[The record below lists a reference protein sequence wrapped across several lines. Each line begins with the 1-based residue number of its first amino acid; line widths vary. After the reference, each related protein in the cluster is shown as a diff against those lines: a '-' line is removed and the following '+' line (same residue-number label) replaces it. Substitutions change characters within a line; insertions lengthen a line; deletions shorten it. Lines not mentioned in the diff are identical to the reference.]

1 MNNEDLKTISIWVGL
16 AISLSGIVATYSVMQ
31 YRLDELE
38 KGQEKVVDD
47 LQQLSVEL
55 NKKGDEVRCLIC
67 KAHEIQCPGC

>member
-1 MNNEDLKTISIWVGL
+1 MNVDLKTISIWVGL

-55 NKKGDEVRCLIC
+55 NNKGDEVRCLIC